1 MPFAKD
7 FFDVGLFTNQAEA
20 VRAFYSGLGLSFDH
34 TLKLGGGVLQHRYQ
48 ADEAVLKINDARDPL
63 APRPEGNPW
72 IELIIASPECR
83 SPTTSVDPDG
93 NRVTCVPVGYEG
105 NEGLTVRLSVT
116 SPNSSRTFYMD
127 ALGLT
132 EDSPGVLRCGR
143 ARLRLEESGQP
154 PAAEA
159 PLAATGLRYLTFQ
172 VFDCDAAYARAIQAG
187 AVSGRAPVTLG
198 NTARIAFVYDPDGTW
213 IELSE
218 RASVTGKAV

>member
-48 ADEAVLKINDARDPL
+48 ADEAVLKIND
-63 APRPEGNPW
+63 
-72 IELIIASPECR
+72 PECR

-154 PAAEA
+154 PAAKA